1 MKVLADEDHDSLP
14 VSRKTAEIGMFYRQ
28 LGAVFQLDFKWCLG
42 QCVFNRFGFHNV
54 KLGLPGMFVELNL
67 ALKFAAN
74 FSHARDLKKS

>member
-1 MKVLADEDHDSLP
+1 MFADENDDGLA
-14 VSRKTAEIGMFYRQ
+14 VLRKTAEIGMLHPQF
-28 LGAVFQLDFKWCLG
+28 GAVFQLDFKWRLG

-74 FSHARDLKKS
+74 FSHARDLKES